1 MRLYVTLIELRILLL
16 LLSPGAISYR
26 CFIVHVPESVS
37 QAIFEI
43 IGHKHIGITT
53 LTFLGKVTWRYRS
66 RDQLIRRMSFLV
78 DDTSVTRLYLHFKLF
93 ASKYIWVTILIL
105 QGHIMSP
112 VTRPFDTPGAISY
125 RWSTVTKSVSPAIF
139 EINGP
144 KDIGGH
150 DLDIRPLNRIF
161 GKIRLAEQKFW
172 LISGLA
178 EFLMWLNY
186 GWHLRLEIRLKCI
199 RVLC

>member
-1 MRLYVTLIELRILLL
+1 LNFVYYYYSPQVPFPTGASLYMY
-16 LLSPGAISYR
+16 LSLYPKPRDSR
-26 CFIVHVPESVS
+26 S
-37 QAIFEI
+37 QAYWYHEF
-43 IGHKHIGITT
+43 TT

-66 RDQLIRRMSFLV
+66 RDQLIRRMSFPV

-144 KDIGGH
+144 KDIGVTTLT
-150 DLDIRPLNRIF
+150 LDP
-161 GKIRLAEQKFW
+161 
-172 LISGLA
+172 
-178 EFLMWLNY
+178 
-186 GWHLRLEIRLKCI
+186 
-199 RVLC
+199 